1 MTFLC
6 GKISTR
12 GNTNLTEKRKKGTI
26 SVRLVS
32 YVRHHIFL
40 CILGRYFENCLKNT
54 KNAAKGRVIAR
65 RQEGNNFAVKAFGDA
80 KGIKCCIY
88 KVKKCQ

>member
-12 GNTNLTEKRKKGTI
+12 GNTNLTDKHKKGKI
-26 SVRLVS
+26 SVRLQN
-32 YVRHHIFL
+32 I
-40 CILGRYFENCLKNT
+40 
-54 KNAAKGRVIAR
+54 KNAAKERLIAK
-65 RQEGNNFAVKAFGDA
+65 RQEGNNLAVKAFKNA

-88 KVKKCQ
+88 KTKSK